1 MRFLKNKK
9 DLDKFKGLEGVE
21 EYHHN
26 GIYKYTVG
34 NESNLRDAT
43 NLQNR
48 IRKQKQYKDA
58 FVIAFINGERA
69 TIDEAV
75 DALNK

>member
-1 MRFLKNKK
+1 M
-9 DLDKFKGLEGVE
+9 
-21 EYHHN
+21 
-26 GIYKYTVG
+26 YKYAAG

-48 IRKQKQYKDA
+48 IRKQRQYKDA

-69 TIDEAV
+69 SVAEAESV
-75 DALNK
+75 LDRQ